1 LKFWW
6 ISHKIGGD
14 DEILNGA
21 MTRKKRRKLRWLK
34 WPLAILLC
42 MALLVLLA
50 QLFVALYGEALLTRY
65 LQKWAQST
73 GGVYRI
79 HIERG
84 DVNLL
89 KSRLKVTG
97 FHIRPTAEALE
108 KMKRGQSRHKRLMD
122 LYMPT
127 IKIEGVDIFKI
138 LLKRELN
145 IGHVFIRDG
154 KFKVLGGEGT
164 AVPKLDPPGQP
175 GTPGIPALKSFRID
189 TLALD
194 NCSFQMVRAASGTP
208 GRPLS
213 DFSFHLKDLNIRLLR
228 VPPGKGAAASFDWH
242 HMVLTVRDLNWLLP
256 DRMYRLKCGQLTLHG
271 GQSRLHLRQ
280 VEWQPLY
287 QKHQFS
293 RQRGYQTDR
302 VHLLIPELSLTGL
315 RLPPSMDKHRLCC
328 TTLDIDSPELTIFRD
343 RRLPRRSDP
352 LPKKLPQ
359 QLLGDLNVTVNI
371 KTVNIINGFISYEE
385 HPRDST
391 SSGQIFF
398 DQLEGQIQNVTND
411 RVLPDRKTRL
421 SLRLSTRLM
430 GRSPFR
436 IHMNM
441 PLKHRYNYFTFGGSL
456 DRVVLPDL
464 NPVLMPLTRL
474 RIEKGVVESLGFF
487 GMANEDY
494 AEGTVRLF
502 YHDLKVSVLDKKI
515 PHRKKK
521 LRSFILNQIIRSQN
535 PGGNRT
541 FRVGKMYW
549 RRKKSQSFINY
560 LWKTLITGLKS
571 SVGLKK

>member
-1 LKFWW
+1 M
-6 ISHKIGGD
+6 
-14 DEILNGA
+14 NGA

-34 WPLAILLC
+34 WPLAIILFMGLLI
-42 MALLVLLA
+42 LLV
-50 QLFVALYGEALLTRY
+50 QLFVALYGDALLTRY

-73 GGVYRI
+73 DSVYQL

-84 DVNLL
+84 DINLL
-89 KSRLKVTG
+89 KNRLKVTG

-108 KMKRGQSRHKRLMD
+108 KIKRGQSRHKRLMD

-138 LLKRELN
+138 LLKKELN

-154 KFKVLGGEGT
+154 KFKVLGGDGP
-164 AVPKLDPPGQP
+164 AVPKLDHPGQT

-194 NCSFQMVRAASGTP
+194 NCSFQMVRANSGTS

-213 DFSFHLKDLNIRLLR
+213 DFSFHLKDLNIRFLR
-228 VPPGKGAAASFDWH
+228 VPPGEGAAASFDWH
-242 HMVLTVRDLNWLLP
+242 HMMLTVRDLNWLLP
-256 DRMYRLKCGQLTLHG
+256 DRMYRLKCGQLTLDG
-271 GQSRLHLRQ
+271 GQSRLHLGQ
-280 VEWQPLY
+280 IEWQPLY
-287 QKHQFS
+287 RKYQFS

-302 VHLLIPELSLTGL
+302 VHLLIGELRLTGI
-315 RLPPSMDKHRLCC
+315 RLPRSIDKRRLCC
-328 TTLDIDSPELTIFRD
+328 TTLDIDSPKLTIFRD
-343 RRLPRRSDP
+343 RRLPKRVDP

-359 QLLGDLNVTVNI
+359 QLLGDLNVYVNV
-371 KTVNIINGFISYEE
+371 KTINIFNGYISYEE
-385 HPRDST
+385 HPRDSV
-391 SSGQIFF
+391 SPGQIFF
-398 DQLEGQIQNVTND
+398 DHLEGQIQNVTND
-411 RVLPDRKTRL
+411 QVLLDRKTRL
-421 SLRLSTRLM
+421 SLQLKTRLM
-430 GRSPFR
+430 GKSPFR
-436 IHMNM
+436 MHMNM
-441 PLKHRYNYFTFGGSL
+441 PLKHRYNYFTFGGTL
-456 DRVVLPDL
+456 DKVVLPDL

-474 RIEKGVVESLGFF
+474 KIEKGVVESLDFF

-515 PHRKKK
+515 PHRKIK
-521 LRSFILNQIIRSQN
+521 LRSFILNQLIRNQN

-541 FRVGKMYW
+541 FRIGKMYW
-549 RRKKSQSFINY
+549 RRRKPQSFINY
-560 LWKTLITGLKS
+560 LWKALITGLKS